1 MNIVEIPVIEHREV
15 IKQIPKMKVQFVEK
29 HVNMHRRRSKA
40 RCEDRS
46 QP

>member
-1 MNIVEIPVIEHREV
+1 MKVDEVSVIEGVEA
-15 IKQIPKMKVQFVEK
+15 QFVEK

>member
-15 IKQIPKMKVQFVEK
+15 VKQTPEVEAQFVEK
-29 HVNMHRRRSKA
+29 HVNMQAKA